1 MTPAEARARL
11 ALLAAGEEAD
21 LDLARAALYL
31 AAEEIRPSTPT
42 TTWRGSMPWP
52 TTRPTC
58 RLDTAPPLG
67 RLLALNRYLF
77 AEHGF
82 TGNAHHYYDPRNS
95 FLNEVLDRHMGIP
108 ITLSVVYLELGWRL
122 ELPLAGVGM
131 PGHFLVGYYPQD
143 GTRYVDVFNQG
154 RLLTH
159 DECVAR
165 LQAQFGNGF
174 VFYDEHLAPV
184 SKRQI
189 LTRMLT
195 NLKQV
200 YMQRQDLDRAL
211 AAVERIL
218 LLNPDQPGEV
228 RDRGLLQYRRGALRD
243 AHADLER
250 YTQLAPD
257 AHDAETVRR
266 MALVWQPLGQ
276 PQLTPQPLQQHV
288 SRALSHRATRQT

>member
-1 MTPAEARARL
+1 MTPEEARAHL

-31 AAEEIRPSTPT
+31 AAEEYPT
-42 TTWRGSMPWP
+42 LDADAYVARLDAMAHDAADLP
-52 TTRPTC
+52 
-58 RLDTAPPLG
+58 LDTAPPLG

-77 AEHGF
+77 AEQGF

-95 FLNEVLDRHMGIP
+95 FLNEVLDRQMGIP

-131 PGHFLVGYYPQD
+131 PGHFLVGYYPED

-174 VFYDEHLAPV
+174 VVHDEHLAPV
-184 SKRQI
+184 TKRQI

-228 RDRGLLQYRRGALRD
+228 RDRGLIQYRRGALRD

-250 YTQLAPD
+250 YTQLVPD

-266 MALVWQPLGQ
+266 QMALVWNLWA
-276 PQLTPQPLQQHV
+276 
-288 SRALSHRATRQT
+288 SRN

>member
-1 MTPAEARARL
+1 MTPEEARARL

-31 AAEEIRPSTPT
+31 AAEEYPALDAEAYVARLDAMAHDAADLP
-42 TTWRGSMPWP
+42 
-52 TTRPTC
+52 
-58 RLDTAPPLG
+58 LDTAPPLG

-77 AEHGF
+77 AEQGF

-95 FLNEVLDRHMGIP
+95 FLNEVLDRQMGIP

-131 PGHFLVGYYPQD
+131 PGHFLVGYYPED

-159 DECVAR
+159 DDCVAR
-165 LQAQFGNGF
+165 LQAQFGSGF
-174 VFYDEHLAPV
+174 VVHEEHLAPV
-184 SKRQI
+184 TKRQI

-228 RDRGLLQYRRGALRD
+228 RDRGLIQYRRGALRD

-250 YTQLAPD
+250 YTQLVPD

-266 MALVWQPLGQ
+266 QMALVWNLWA
-276 PQLTPQPLQQHV
+276 
-288 SRALSHRATRQT
+288 SRN

>member
-1 MTPAEARARL
+1 MTPEEARARL

-31 AAEEIRPSTPT
+31 AAEEYPALDPDAYVA
-42 TTWRGSMPWP
+42 
-52 TTRPTC
+52 
-58 RLDTAPPLG
+58 RLDVMARDVADLPLETAAPLG

-77 AEHGF
+77 AEQGF

-95 FLNEVLDRHMGIP
+95 FLNEVLDRQMGIP
-108 ITLSVVYLELGWRL
+108 ITLSVVYLEVGWRL

-131 PGHFLVGYYPQD
+131 PGHFLVGYYPED

-154 RLLTH
+154 RLLSH

-174 VFYDEHLAPV
+174 VFHDEHLAPV

-189 LTRMLT
+189 LTRILT

-218 LLNPDQPGEV
+218 LLNPDQPAEV
-228 RDRGLLQYRRGALRD
+228 RDRGLIQYRRGALRD

-250 YTQLAPD
+250 YTELAPNAD
-257 AHDAETVRR
+257 DAETVRR
-266 MALVWQPLGQ
+266 QMALVWNLWA
-276 PQLTPQPLQQHV
+276 
-288 SRALSHRATRQT
+288 SRN